1 MNLATHSGL
10 VLGFLLLSACSGD
23 GSADGGGGT
32 GAGTGGTGD
41 GGSGNTTSTGTS
53 TLDCTGAAVDG
64 PARAD
69 AVVPIAGVTV
79 STLAGSATQGSADGL
94 GSAAQF
100 YNPVNLVVSP
110 PDTLWIADFDN
121 GAIRRSTFGGDV
133 STHTKQA
140 NFARPFGLVLAA
152 DGSLIVQTDYDETG
166 KEAGN
171 SRGAV
176 WRVDPSTGEATSLA
190 TAIGRPRGMAR
201 LPGGKIAISDTYRHD
216 LRLLDATTGA
226 VTALAGVE
234 GCPDFD
240 DGRGSAARFNA
251 PYGLVATSSGDVL
264 VADHDN
270 HVIRRVTQTGDVST
284 FAGDGVPGMV
294 DGPIAEARFDH
305 PKDLA
310 IDAAGNVYVSDVGN
324 LRIRVI
330 GIDGQVRTVAGD
342 GVAGFTDGAGTAAR
356 FFGMEGI
363 DVTPD
368 GKTVFVADGT
378 GGEPGLPYHR
388 IRKLTMP

>member
-1 MNLATHSGL
+1 MNLTKNSGWL
-10 VLGFLLLSACSGD
+10 LGCLLFTACSGD
-23 GSADGGGGT
+23 GTADGGGGT
-32 GAGTGGTGD
+32 GAGSGGTGD
-41 GGSGNTTSTGTS
+41 GGSGNATSTGTS

-69 AVVPIAGVTV
+69 DVVPMSGVTV
-79 STLAGSATQGSADGL
+79 TTIAGSATVGSADGK

-100 YNPVNLVVSP
+100 YNPVNVLVSP
-110 PDTLWIADFDN
+110 PNTLWIADFDN
-121 GAIRRSTFGGDV
+121 GSIRRSTFDGTV
-133 STHTKQA
+133 TTHTQQA
-140 NFARPFGLVLAA
+140 NFARPFGLVLGA
-152 DGSLIVQTDYDETG
+152 DGDLIVQTDYDETG

-171 SRGAV
+171 TRGAV
-176 WRVDPSTGEATSLA
+176 WRVDTTTGEATPLA

-216 LRLLDATTGA
+216 LRFLDATTGA

-234 GCPDFD
+234 GCPDYD

>member
-1 MNLATHSGL
+1 MNLTTHSGL

-23 GSADGGGGT
+23 GGADGGGGT

-53 TLDCTGAAVDG
+53 TLDCTGAPVDG

-69 AVVPIAGVTV
+69 SVVPIAGVTV
-79 STLAGSATQGSADGL
+79 STIAGSATQGSADGL

-100 YNPVNLVVSP
+100 HNPVNLVVSP

-133 STHTKQA
+133 STHTQQA

-152 DGSLIVQTDYDETG
+152 DGSLLVQTDYDETG

-176 WRVDPSTGEATSLA
+176 WKIDGSTGEATSLA

-201 LPGGKIAISDTYRHD
+201 LTGGKIAISDPYRHD
-216 LRLLDATTGA
+216 LRLLDATTGQ
-226 VTALAGVE
+226 VTALAGVD

-240 DGRGSAARFNA
+240 DGRGGAARFNA
-251 PYGLVATSSGDVL
+251 PYGLVATSNGDVL
-264 VADHDN
+264 VADHYN

-294 DGPIAEARFDH
+294 DGPLAEARFDH
-305 PKDLA
+305 PQDLA
-310 IDAAGNVYVSDVGN
+310 IDAAGNVYVADRGN

-330 GIDGQVRTVAGD
+330 GTDGQVRTAAGD
-342 GVAGFTDGAGTAAR
+342 GVAGFTDGAGASAR
-356 FFGMEGI
+356 FFGLEGI

-368 GKTVFVADGT
+368 GKTLFVADGT

-388 IRKLTMP
+388 IRKVSLP